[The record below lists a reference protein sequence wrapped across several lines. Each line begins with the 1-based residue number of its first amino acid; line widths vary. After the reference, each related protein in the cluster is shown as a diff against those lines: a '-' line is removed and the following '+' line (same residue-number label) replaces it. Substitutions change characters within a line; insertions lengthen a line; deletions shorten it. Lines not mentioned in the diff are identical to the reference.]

1 MSAQIVWV
9 LVLYMSFGHQGG
21 PTVIDNI
28 ASQAE
33 CERVRALLTK
43 NVRTSDSST
52 LCIEVRKSAARN
64 EK

>member
-1 MSAQIVWV
+1 MSAHVVWV

-43 NVRTSDSST
+43 NTRTVDNST
-52 LCIEVRKSAARN
+52 LCVEVKKATTRG